1 MALVVKNLPVN
12 SGDVRDAGLIPEL
25 GRWPW
30 RREWQ
35 TTTAFMPGKSHW
47 WRSLVGYSPKGCKDS
62 GITEV
67 TVRRHTISYNY
78 EPEKSHIYRQQ
89 IKESQ
94 WYSLKAWEPES
105 RWRRFQAWE
114 PAMVRA
120 GEDQC
125 SSSSGQA
132 KKKANSP
139 FLHPFLPFRPST
151 LNDMPPY
158 WIRQSTL
165 LSLWI

>member
-35 TTTAFMPGKSHW
+35 TTTAFLPGKSYW
-47 WRSLVGYSPKGCKDS
+47 RRSLVGYSPKGCKES

-89 IKESQ
+89 IKEGQ
-94 WYSLKAWEPES
+94 WYSLKTWESES
-105 RWRRFQAWE
+105 RWCRFQAWE

-132 KKKANSP
+132 KKGQI
-139 FLHPFLPFRPST
+139 LPSSILSFPSGPQRWMT
-151 LNDMPPY
+151 CPH
-158 WIRQSTL
+158 IG
-165 LSLWI
+165 